1 MKAPKQEQLPST
13 VPATAK
19 QDGEAAASERWSW
32 VEPAAWTPRMLQA
45 LEQGVK
51 GGVWYSLMDKVY
63 AKHNLEAAAAKVV
76 ANRGSAGVDHMTVQE
91 FEKNRDANLQRMHE
105 QLRADQYRPQPV
117 RRTYIPKLGST
128 EMRPLGIPTVR
139 DRVVQTAL
147 RNVLEPIFERE
158 FAEHSYGFR
167 PGRGC
172 KDALRRVDQLL
183 RRGHLWVVDVDLKS
197 YFDTI
202 PHDKLMDHIKRR
214 VADGRVLNLLE
225 AYLKQQVL
233 EGLREWTAEGGT
245 PQGAVISP
253 LLANLYLDPL
263 DHLAAAKGLA
273 MTRYAD
279 DMVIQCLSEQ
289 EARQA
294 LNLLTQWT
302 EQAGLTLHP
311 TKTRIVQVTDRDG
324 FDFLGYHFQLS
335 RRSPHKVVRWPRD
348 KSVKH
353 LKDVVRLKTKRL
365 NGDSLEVII
374 KRLNPVL
381 RGFLEYFKHGAASPF
396 GRLDGWIR
404 GRLRAILRRRSHRRG
419 RANGKDH
426 QRWPNAFFQEHGLF
440 SMAGERA
447 LVLQP
452 S

>member
-1 MKAPKQEQLPST
+1 MKATKQEQLPST

-202 PHDKLMDHIKRR
+202 PHDKLMDRIKRR

-335 RRSPHKVVRWPRD
+335 RRSPRKVVRWPRD

-365 NGDSLEVII
+365 SGDSLEGII

-381 RGFLEYFKHGAASPF
+381 RGFFGYFKHGAASPL

-447 LVLQP
+447 LLLQP